1 MHLRLIL
8 DEFPFENRLKYL
20 IMETDKQDG
29 ADERPAAKA
38 AKAVVRPK
46 QDYSEL
52 PQKPITLKEGIGGL
66 AAPAKTHEE
75 SAEKPL
81 AALAAKPKKRLP
93 AKRKRATRDQWILR
107 GVSISARDAATKA
120 ARAEGVKLA
129 EWLDQ
134 IILRTTTAPAQSG
147 ETQQQVLEALRDI
160 QNRLERI
167 EYQRGFLSRLWEQLK
182 SISQR

>member
-1 MHLRLIL
+1 MV
-8 DEFPFENRLKYL
+8 
-20 IMETDKQDG
+20 ETDKNDG
-29 ADERPAAKA
+29 ANERPAAKA

-52 PQKPITLKEGIGGL
+52 PQKPITLKKGIGGL
-66 AAPAKTHEE
+66 AAPVKTNVE

-81 AALAAKPKKRLP
+81 AASTAKPKKRVP
-93 AKRKRATRDQWILR
+93 AKRKRAAKDHWILR
-107 GVSISARDAATKA
+107 GVSISARDVATKA
-120 ARAEGVKLA
+120 ARAEGVKLG

-134 IILRTTTAPAQSG
+134 LILRTTTAPAQSG
-147 ETQQQVLEALRDI
+147 ETQQQVLEALQDI

-182 SISQR
+182 SRSGW